1 MKTARAKLLIVDD
14 DEKILFA
21 FQTMFKKDGYDTVV
35 ARDGKE
41 ALEKVESSRP
51 DAVIMDITMPK
62 VDGLHALQAMRERN
76 AAIPVVL
83 ITGFGTMQTAIKAMQ
98 MGAFEY
104 LTKPLDVV
112 TVREVVRRALSSSMP
127 GKAPGQDQV
136 SFNTQT
142 VNRYEFVGRTPQIQ
156 GVYKLI
162 GSISTTPNHTS
173 VLILGESGTG
183 KELVARAI
191 HANSPAAHEPFIAI
205 NCAALPDTLLESEL
219 FGYEKGTF
227 TGAAERRLG
236 KFEIAARG
244 TIFLDEIGN
253 LTSQLQQKLL
263 RVLQEREFERL
274 GGNETRRVEA
284 RFIAATN
291 QDLMTAVREKLF
303 REDLFFRLNVA
314 TIRLAPLRERAD
326 DIPLLAQHFLR
337 KYNEQLKKRV
347 RSICDESMSML
358 RSYSYPG
365 NVRELENIIE
375 RGVMLTSGEVMMP
388 DALGELTAQVL
399 PQSTAVPLVSPVFST
414 ARLHVM
420 GLFEKQFLAHQLSR
434 FHGNVTAAAKASR
447 MTRQNFQRLMKKYG
461 VESSA
466 FKSKPE

>member
-1 MKTARAKLLIVDD
+1 MKAERAKLLIVDD

-21 FQTMFKKDGYDTVV
+21 FQEMFKKDGYDTIV
-35 ARDGKE
+35 ARDGEE
-41 ALEKVESSRP
+41 ALDKVKTSHPS
-51 DAVIMDITMPK
+51 AVIMDITMPK
-62 VDGLHALQAMRERN
+62 LDGLQALQAIRERS
-76 AAIPVVL
+76 ASTPVILV
-83 ITGFGTMQTAIKAMQ
+83 TGFGTMQTAIKAMQ

-104 LTKPLDVV
+104 LTKPLDIG
-112 TVREVVRRALSSSMP
+112 TVREVVRRALSSGES
-127 GKAPGQDQV
+127 GETQNQV

-142 VNRYEFVGRTPQIQ
+142 VSRYEFVGRSPQIQ
-156 GVYKLI
+156 AVYKLI

-191 HANSPAAHEPFIAI
+191 HANSPAAQEPFIAI
-205 NCAALPDTLLESEL
+205 NCTALPDTLLESEL
-219 FGYEKGTF
+219 FGYEKGAF
-227 TGAAERRLG
+227 TGAGERKLG
-236 KFEIAARG
+236 KFDVAARG

-253 LTSQLQQKLL
+253 LTPHLQQKLL

-291 QDLMTAVREKLF
+291 QDLAAGVKQKAF

-314 TIRLAPLRERAD
+314 TIRLSPLRERD
-326 DIPLLAQHFLR
+326 EDIPLLARHFLM

-347 RSICDESMSML
+347 RAFSDESMKL
-358 RSYSYPG
+358 LQSYWYPG

-375 RGVMLTSGEVMMP
+375 RGVMLTKGEVMLP
-388 DALGELTAQVL
+388 DALGELQAQPL
-399 PQSTAVPLVSPVFST
+399 THTIALPLVSPVFST
-414 ARLHVM
+414 ARLHVV
-420 GLFEKQFLAHQLSR
+420 GLFEKQFLSHQLSV
-434 FHGNVTAAAKASR
+434 FHGNVTAAARASK

-466 FKSKPE
+466 FKSEPK